1 MRCNTLLR
9 VPLTEGSAEADIACT
24 WLGLYRFPMVSQAE
38 LSSLETAIRELSERI
53 TLAADE
59 LVGTKEEDVAL
70 DLYEVERSLKTA
82 QRRIARAADGLAKS

>member
-38 LSSLETAIRELSERI
+38 ISSLETAIRELSERI

>member
-59 LVGTKEEDVAL
+59 LVGTKQEDVAL

>member
-24 WLGLYRFPMVSQAE
+24 WLGLYRFPMVSQAQ

-82 QRRIARAADGLAKS
+82 QRRIARAADGLANS